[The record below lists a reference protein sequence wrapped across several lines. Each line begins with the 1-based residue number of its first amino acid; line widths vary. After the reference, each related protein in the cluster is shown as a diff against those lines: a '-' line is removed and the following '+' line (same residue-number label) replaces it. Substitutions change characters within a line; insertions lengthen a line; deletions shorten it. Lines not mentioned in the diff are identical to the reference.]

1 VVERK
6 CSSNAANTFNNIIYN
21 SIGVIKLANL
31 AEEIKKQTLTLM
43 TAALG
48 FVAALIWK
56 DAISAWLSPLY
67 EGSEGAMG
75 LTIAAL
81 VVTGVAVI
89 ITILLAKFLAPAE
102 AKEG

>member
-1 VVERK
+1 
-6 CSSNAANTFNNIIYN
+6 
-21 SIGVIKLANL
+21 VINLASL

-67 EGSEGAMG
+67 ESSEGAMG

-81 VVTGVAVI
+81 VVTAVVVI

-102 AKEG
+102 A

>member
-1 VVERK
+1 MT
-6 CSSNAANTFNNIIYN
+6 S
-21 SIGVIKLANL
+21 L

-67 EGSEGAMG
+67 ESGEGATG
-75 LTIAAL
+75 LAIAAL
-81 VVTGVAVI
+81 VITAVVVI

-102 AKEG
+102 AQEG